1 MLVRTTIGDY
11 TNGVI
16 LMGILDNLKDKVSK
30 KLGEILGTDEG
41 LGFDELL
48 EKLKEIGDRNEALS
62 GEFSRHITV
71 KDKLGTEFYVQIL
84 SISRCLESMHIQV
97 SQQADYVA
105 VRVNKGTKVSV
116 VEIDR
121 MKGREMIPLHDNLE
135 IPLEDFKDM
144 VDTEK
149 GRATIMNLRY
159 APIEDVMSAYYSV
172 PVEEKV
178 EQEKIIE
185 TTLNDWNKEDYGYV
199 NYKDTKVYNN
209 NHKNI

>member
-1 MLVRTTIGDY
+1 
-11 TNGVI
+11 
-16 LMGILDNLKDKVSK
+16 
-30 KLGEILGTDEG
+30 
-41 LGFDELL
+41 
-48 EKLKEIGDRNEALS
+48 
-62 GEFSRHITV
+62 
-71 KDKLGTEFYVQIL
+71 
-84 SISRCLESMHIQV
+84 MHIQV

-144 VDTEK
+144 VDTDK

-172 PVEEKV
+172 PVEEKA